1 MNSVA
6 STLTPIDPLKP
17 DPRARSERQAHTVRH
32 LARLSFCCQGGLK
45 TDKWRVVTVLSSR
58 NL

>member
-17 DPRARSERQAHTVRH
+17 DPRARSERQAHTVPISRG
-32 LARLSFCCQGGLK
+32 FCFVS
-45 TDKWRVVTVLSSR
+45 RVG
-58 NL
+58 